1 MLSELIVS
9 VMHTT
14 IEKRRVETGQMAKQI
29 WRGRGRPPNRMFSCK
44 DIRILESLAG
54 IAMQYKVDSSEFF
67 NRIVEAWNH
76 DRSECGQLAVKCRKR
91 MRNSAIFLFT
101 TGQKLA
107 RNVVAQFP
115 ISTAILRGEN
125 QLESYTQ
132 TILARTPSI
141 ENFVSAPSNIS
152 DLKVGMKKVRLK
164 AEILKIPKS
173 KVIYTRY
180 GTSACVSNTLIR
192 DETGS
197 MRMSLWNQQISMV
210 HKGDTVEV
218 KNGEIAWFCGEK
230 QLRLGRSGSLN
241 VIEYSKK

>member
-1 MLSELIVS
+1 
-9 VMHTT
+9 
-14 IEKRRVETGQMAKQI
+14 MAKQI
-29 WRGRGRPPNRMFSCK
+29 WRDRGRPPNSMFSYK
-44 DIRILESLAG
+44 DRRILESLAI
-54 IAMQYKVDSSEFF
+54 IAMQHKVHSNEFF

-76 DRSECGQLAVKCRKR
+76 GRSECGQLAVKCRKR
-91 MRNSAIFLFT
+91 MKDSAIFLFT
-101 TGQKLA
+101 AGRKFA
-107 RNVVAQFP
+107 RKVVAQFP

-132 TILARTPSI
+132 TILARTSSI
-141 ENFVSAPSNIS
+141 KNFVRITSRIS

-164 AEILKIPKS
+164 AEILEIPKS

-180 GTSACVSNTLIR
+180 GTTACVSNTLIR

-197 MRMSLWNQQISMV
+197 MKMSLWNQQISMV
-210 HKGDTVEV
+210 HEGDRVEV

-241 VIEYSKK
+241 VVECSKKR